1 MSVEHTLHVQPKG
14 YLGLHEVGSQSPP
27 LPIPSVGFELRTF
40 QFCVLCAT
48 PLCQPPHMKN
58 KKNNIWKLRTLL
70 WFTQLE
76 PVIGWFPCPQCHTQ
90 SFLGIPVH
98 LHFVYLNGTDGH
110 PLWLWG
116 MLERFLEF
124 RVSRLIQNVLHSLM

>member
-1 MSVEHTLHVQPKG
+1 MVYSARTCYWVI
-14 YLGLHEVGSQSPP
+14 SMPP
-27 LPIPSVGFELRTF
+27 G
-40 QFCVLCAT
+40 
-48 PLCQPPHMKN
+48 
-58 KKNNIWKLRTLL
+58 
-70 WFTQLE
+70 
-76 PVIGWFPCPQCHTQ
+76 HTQ

-116 MLERFLEF
+116 MLERLLEF